1 MSNEK
6 SFEDLYRELEDTV
19 RKLESGDLPL
29 AESLTLFE
37 AARSW
42 PNSATPCWMAPNS
55 ASANLAPVLTAAWTR
70 CRSRAGKTDDTNTS
84 RRRCMTWCITGPC
97 GCR

>member
-6 SFEDLYRELEDTV
+6 SFEDLYRELESTV

-37 AARSW
+37 AA
-42 PNSATPCWMAPNS
+42 TQ
-55 ASANLAPVLTAAWTR
+55 LAEKCNALLDGAELRVRQLGTR
-70 CRSRAGKTDDTNTS
+70 PDGSLDALPFESRQIG
-84 RRRCMTWCITGPC
+84 
-97 GCR
+97 

>member
-29 AESLTLFE
+29 AESLALFE
-37 AARSW
+37 LS
-42 PNSATPCWMAPNS
+42 TK
-55 ASANLAPVLTAAWTR
+55 LAEQCNALLDGAELRVRQLTARPDGSQQMEPFEGWQN
-70 CRSRAGKTDDTNTS
+70 G
-84 RRRCMTWCITGPC
+84 
-97 GCR
+97 

>member
-29 AESLTLFE
+29 AESLALFE
-37 AARSW
+37 RS
-42 PNSATPCWMAPNS
+42 TK
-55 ASANLAPVLTAAWTR
+55 LAEQCNALLDGAELRVRQLTARPDGSQQMEPFEGWQN
-70 CRSRAGKTDDTNTS
+70 G
-84 RRRCMTWCITGPC
+84 
-97 GCR
+97 